1 MPVDWTLSQE
11 LEIKGKRTLCL
22 SEGYILKIED
32 KDILII
38 TIKRQFELDLELK
51 TDIVSKSKN
60 IATKHSIRDW
70 QNVFK
75 VWLSIKILC
84 TTFDT
89 RTTAKD
95 VVKSTGLTEKMI
107 NKCIQA
113 LEKENCINSKK
124 IFAKIDT
131 DNGKSFVR
139 CSGRIVNENAF
150 EN

>member
-1 MPVDWTLSQE
+1 
-11 LEIKGKRTLCL
+11 
-22 SEGYILKIED
+22 
-32 KDILII
+32 
-38 TIKRQFELDLELK
+38 
-51 TDIVSKSKN
+51 
-60 IATKHSIRDW
+60 
-70 QNVFK
+70 
-75 VWLSIKILC
+75 
-84 TTFDT
+84 
-89 RTTAKD
+89 
-95 VVKSTGLTEKMI
+95 MI

>member
-1 MPVDWTLSQE
+1 M
-11 LEIKGKRTLCL
+11 
-22 SEGYILKIED
+22 GYIANKWVKTFRDYRTNL
-32 KDILII
+32 I

-51 TDIVSKSKN
+51 TDIVSKSKK
-60 IATKHSIRDW
+60 IATKHNIRDW

-89 RTTAKD
+89 RITAKD